1 MPKQAFSSDTP
12 VDFPFMWS
20 IFILYM
26 EKNIEFYYNNP
37 VLINWT
43 LLPARLTFTVGFIL
57 HILDIEALLW

>member
-1 MPKQAFSSDTP
+1 
-12 VDFPFMWS
+12 
-20 IFILYM
+20 M

-57 HILDIEALLW
+57 HILDIEALL